1 MERKI
6 SPVIHN
12 KMFDDE
18 YSLHRAVVIY
28 INKYH
33 ADAIMTGEFISL
45 IPTQEKRNLAYKRGY
60 MTGTPDLLI
69 LNQNKKYRG
78 LAI

>member
-1 MERKI
+1 
-6 SPVIHN
+6 
-12 KMFDDE
+12 
-18 YSLHRAVVIY
+18 
-28 INKYH
+28 
-33 ADAIMTGEFISL
+33 MTGEFITL